1 MGGSTCL
8 LCSRGSV
15 LVYSGCC
22 KKLPSS
28 GWLVNN
34 INLCLTVLEAGKYK
48 IKMPTGLVT
57 DEGLLSGS

>member
-15 LVYSGCC
+15 LVCSGCC
-22 KKLPSS
+22 KKIPST
-28 GWLVNN
+28 GWLINN
-34 INLCLTVLEAGKYK
+34 RNLCLTVLEAGKYK